1 MGEAVSQQELGA
13 DVLDV
18 NVGLPELDEPAVLA
32 AAVDK
37 LSSTVTLPLVVDSS
51 DPEAVEA
58 AVRGQAAHQQR
69 QRQTGKPGGRA
80 SHRETLWVRR
90 NRPCP

>member
-51 DPEAVEA
+51 DPVAVEA
-58 AVRGQAAHQQR
+58 AVRGYAASR
-69 QRQTGKPGGRA
+69 SSTASTASGKA
-80 SHRETLWVRR
+80 W
-90 NRPCP
+90 RPCFPS